1 MLFYLDASIYK
12 AVLRSFTKARLQ
24 VILDVGIEVP
34 AHAAGST
41 HELRA
46 EFDVDGAAGALPR
59 QREALLLRRQHVLRD
74 LLQLQVV
81 DAMREL

>member
-1 MLFYLDASIYK
+1 MDGWVSGNKGFYLVLLYLDTSIYD
-12 AVLRSFTKARLQ
+12 VIFCSCTITRLQ

-46 EFDVDGAAGALPR
+46 EFDVDGAAAPLPR
-59 QREALLLRRQHVLRD
+59 QREALLLRHQHVL
-74 LLQLQVV
+74 
-81 DAMREL
+81 